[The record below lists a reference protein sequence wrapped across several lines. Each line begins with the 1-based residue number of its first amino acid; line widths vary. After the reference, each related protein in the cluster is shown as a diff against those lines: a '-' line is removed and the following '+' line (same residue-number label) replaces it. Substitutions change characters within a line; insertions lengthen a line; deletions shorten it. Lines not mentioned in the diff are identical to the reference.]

1 MAGMRAAMRT
11 LDLVVTATDL
21 DTSTRARHVGLALL
35 ALALGGF
42 AIGTTEFVT
51 MGLLPD
57 VAASIDRDIPTTG
70 HIITA
75 YALGVVVGAPVIVS
89 LGARLPKR
97 ELLLGLV
104 AALALGNAL
113 TALASGYVPVLL
125 ARFVAGLP
133 HGAYFGVAS
142 LVAASLVPVG
152 QRGRAVSMVMM
163 GLSAATVAGVP
174 ASAWLGQH
182 LSWRAAY
189 WSVVAVAVVAA
200 VLVVAFVPKQPGD
213 PGASVRGELS
223 ALRRPPVIAAFLTG
237 LVGFGGLFAM
247 FSYIAPIVTEVVD
260 LPASAIPLF
269 LLSFGLGS
277 VAGTWLAGRLAD
289 WDNVRQVI
297 GGLLA
302 TVVTLVVLWQFAE
315 FAAVTFVGVF
325 LVGAL
330 GSVVAI
336 GLQIRLMTAAGD
348 AQMLGAAL
356 NHSSLNVANGLGA
369 WLGGLVIASGAGYEA
384 PALVGA
390 GLAAAGLIVF
400 LVGLRVAPV
409 RGVARDV

>member
-1 MAGMRAAMRT
+1 MGVPT
-11 LDLVVTATDL
+11 VTEIPT
-21 DTSTRARHVGLALL
+21 RHVSLALL

-75 YALGVVVGAPVIVS
+75 YAFGVVVGAPLIVS
-89 LGARLPKR
+89 VGARLPR
-97 ELLLGLV
+97 RGLLLGLV
-104 AALALGNAL
+104 AALAAGNAL
-113 TALASGYVPVLL
+113 TAVSSGYVAVML

-142 LVAASLVPVG
+142 LIAASLVPTG

-182 LSWRAAY
+182 LTWRAAY
-189 WSVVAVAVVAA
+189 WAVVAVAVLAA
-200 VLVVAFVPKQPGD
+200 ALVVAFVPVTPGD
-213 PGASVRGELS
+213 PTATVRGELS

-237 LVGFGGLFAM
+237 VVGFGGLFAM
-247 FSYIAPIVTEVVD
+247 FSYIAPIVTEVVG
-260 LPASAIPLF
+260 LAEAAIPLF
-269 LLSFGLGS
+269 LLSFGIGS
-277 VAGTWLAGRLAD
+277 VVGTWVAGRLAD
-289 WDNVRQVI
+289 WDNVRQIV
-297 GGLLA
+297 GGLAA
-302 TVVTLVVLWQFAE
+302 TIVTLLVFWQLAEVAAVVL
-315 FAAVTFVGVF
+315 VGVF
-325 LVGAL
+325 LVGGL

-336 GLQIRLMTAAGD
+336 GLQIRLMGSAGD
-348 AQMLGAAL
+348 AEMLGAAL
-356 NHSSLNVANGLGA
+356 NHASLNIANGLGA
-369 WLGGLVIASGAGYEA
+369 WLGGLVIAAGAGYAA

-390 GLAAAGLIVF
+390 ALAVGGLLVF
-400 LVGLRVAPV
+400 LIGLRLAPITAATSGG
-409 RGVARDV
+409 R